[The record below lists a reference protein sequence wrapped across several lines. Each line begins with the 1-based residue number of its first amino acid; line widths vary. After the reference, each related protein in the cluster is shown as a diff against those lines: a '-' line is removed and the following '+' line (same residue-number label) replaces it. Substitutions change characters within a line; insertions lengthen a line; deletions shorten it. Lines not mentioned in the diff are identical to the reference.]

1 MKRILSTVTYLTG
14 ISLILL
20 LSSCTNFGT
29 KVKIAGTKGEV
40 FYKDGATE
48 SDANKIGTFLKQ
60 DGFLSDSKAA
70 SVQVSKKADT
80 YLVRF
85 VYDKQY
91 YNSKPEL
98 EDVFRV
104 YGAKLSKELFNGK
117 KVDVALADKY
127 FKDFKTIPFDE
138 ATAKSLEENPDETL
152 TKTAFEHETA
162 GGVTFYWKGITD
174 EESKNISD
182 YIVKNGSF
190 AGGTA
195 EIYIT
200 KEGERY
206 FLRFPIKPEYR
217 DDAATIA
224 EVEKVSR
231 QIKENVFANNQYT
244 FEITDEKLDPI
255 KSFEY

>member
-1 MKRILSTVTYLTG
+1 MKRNLFPITSLAG

-48 SDANKIGTFLKQ
+48 SDANKVGTFLKQ
-60 DGFLSDSKAA
+60 DGFLSTSKAA
-70 SVQVSKKADT
+70 SVQVSKKAGR
-80 YLVRF
+80 YIVRF

-104 YGAKLSKELFNGK
+104 YGAKISKELFNGQ

-138 ATAKSLEENPDETL
+138 ATAKSLEENPDDTL
-152 TKTAFEHETA
+152 TKTAFEHQTA
-162 GGVTFYWKGITD
+162 GDVTFYWKGITD
-174 EESKNISD
+174 DESKTISD
-182 YIVKNGSF
+182 YIVKDGSF

-206 FLRFPIKPEYR
+206 ILRFPIKQEYR
-217 DDAATIA
+217 NDTATIA
-224 EVEKVSR
+224 EVEKIAR
-231 QIKENVFANNQYT
+231 QIKENVFANSQYS
-244 FEITDEKLDPI
+244 FQITDEKLDPI
-255 KSFEY
+255 KSFDY